1 MIDINLLPK
10 NLRRVKE
17 SGYWR
22 LLAVLFPLIAF
33 GVVFGLQ
40 YTANQTVRN
49 LENDVQQ
56 LEDRLALLQP
66 FLREQQD
73 LQRRQA
79 ELNDLIRVAN
89 EVRENRIDWSS
100 SIVGMLETLPT
111 LTVGDQRQI
120 DFQSL
125 NMTALD
131 PPSTDPNRYEGGT
144 VVAEM
149 SISGNVVDTEVL
161 ARFLRALEND
171 TRYGVTFQRADRQ
184 DDPDIYSYSLVV
196 GMYEQEQQAEGA
208 Q

>member
-10 NLRRVKE
+10 GLRRVKE

-22 LLAVLFPLIAF
+22 LLAVLFPLVAF

-66 FLREQQD
+66 FLREQQE

-79 ELNDLIRVAN
+79 ELRELIRVAQ
-89 EVRENRIDWSS
+89 EVRENRIDWTAA
-100 SIVGMLETLPT
+100 IVGMLETLPA
-111 LTVGDQRQI
+111 LSLGGERQI

-125 NMTALD
+125 NMTAID
-131 PPSTDPNRYEGGT
+131 PPSTDPQRYEGGT

-149 SISGNVVDTEVL
+149 SISGNVIDTEVL
-161 ARFLRALEND
+161 ARFLRSLEGD
-171 TRYGVTFQRADRQ
+171 ARYGVAFQRADRQ
-184 DDPDIYSYSLVV
+184 EAEGIYSYSLVV
-196 GMYEQEQQAEGA
+196 GMYDEEAA